1 MMAAEK
7 PIPDR
12 IEPEGS
18 RPHGS
23 AERRQA
29 PRVLLH
35 LEVDYASTDNFL
47 FAYIRDISATG
58 IFVRTDTPEPAGT
71 RLNLR
76 FQLPDADGSERT
88 KPMDLEGEVI
98 WVNPYRPGRADSLN
112 PGMGVRFVGLTEG
125 ESKLLRL
132 LVKTFAFLDD

>member
-7 PIPDR
+7 PIPEGV
-12 IEPEGS
+12 EPEGS
-18 RPHGS
+18 RPHEG

-29 PRVLLH
+29 TRVLVH

-58 IFVRTDTPEPAGT
+58 IFVHTDAPQPAGT

-76 FQLPDADGSERT
+76 FHLPDANDPDRT

-125 ESKLLRL
+125 ESKLLRR